1 MDAVKLEDLLTA
13 PKQRL
18 LYAFDLFAE
27 RVLFMEL
34 THITEGDLETPRVVR
49 LEGTPPPQFAEEAFD
64 FEAEEDFM
72 DDDLYAD
79 DLGEDF
85 PDDFS
90 DDFPD
95 MGEAPEDYY

>member
-1 MDAVKLEDLLTA
+1 MKKGICVAGDMLVDITY
-13 PKQRL
+13 PI
-18 LYAFDLFAE
+18 E
-27 RVLFMEL
+27 RWPAQSEL